1 MAADLNI
8 GDLDYGIS
16 LKGADQYIEDIKAI
30 VLDQVSSVIEAE
42 QKNVKA
48 ALDRGWSGTS
58 REKFDQLF
66 DAKCSELKEALKD
79 EYLDLQSRLN
89 ELSNNFIEQ
98 DKNMILD

>member
-8 GDLDYGIS
+8 GDLTYGIS

-30 VLDQVSSVIEAE
+30 VLDQVSSVIETE
-42 QKNVKA
+42 QKNVKT
-48 ALDRGWSGTS
+48 ALDKGWAGTS

-66 DAKCSELKEALKD
+66 DAKCDELKEALKE

-89 ELSNNFIEQ
+89 ELSNDFIEQ